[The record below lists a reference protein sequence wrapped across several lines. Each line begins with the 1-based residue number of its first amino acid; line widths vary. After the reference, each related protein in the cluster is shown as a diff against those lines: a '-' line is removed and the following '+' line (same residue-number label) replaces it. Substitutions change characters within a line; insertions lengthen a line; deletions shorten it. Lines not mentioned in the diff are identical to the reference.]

1 MKEHP
6 TFTNYLITENGEVMN
21 KKTNRTLKP
30 QTDKKGYLI
39 VGVTKDKKRHNKPI
53 HRLLMETYN
62 PIENDNLYQVHHQNE
77 IKDDNRLENLEWKLI
92 GDHTREHHKGKVVSE
107 ETRKK
112 ISERN
117 KGKVLDEETRRK
129 IGEGN
134 KGKVISEETKKRMSE
149 RKMGKPNQGVVGKFW
164 WNNGVKTIRTKTHP
178 GEGWVRG
185 RL

>member
-1 MKEHP
+1 MLLEITPLMKIHP

-21 KKTNRTLKP
+21 KETNRKLKP
-30 QTDKKGYLI
+30 QNHTKGYVFFILYQ
-39 VGVTKDKKRHNKPI
+39 DKKRHTKSI

-77 IKDDNRLENLEWKLI
+77 IKDDNRLENLKWELKEE
-92 GDHTREHHKGKVVSE
+92 HTREHHKGKVVSE

-112 ISERN
+112 IGGTL
-117 KGKVLDEETRRK
+117 KGHLVSEETRRK

-134 KGKVISEETKKRMSE
+134 KGLK
-149 RKMGKPNQGVVGKFW
+149 W

>member
-1 MKEHP
+1 MKLHP
-6 TFTNYLITENGEVMN
+6 IFSDYVISEEGNVYNFHTQ
-21 KKTNRTLKP
+21 KKLKP
-30 QTDKKGYLI
+30 QNHTKGYVFFILYQ
-39 VGVTKDKKRHNKPI
+39 DKKRHTKSI

-77 IKDDNRLENLEWKLI
+77 IKDDNRLENLKWELI
-92 GDHTREHHKGKVVSE
+92 EDHTREHHKGKVVSE

-112 ISERN
+112 IGGTL
-117 KGKVLDEETRRK
+117 KGHLVSEETRRK

-134 KGKVISEETKKRMSE
+134 KGLK
-149 RKMGKPNQGVVGKFW
+149 W